1 MLKEAILKYH
11 NNIIDSAKIIKE
23 LIELAKELRDS
34 YRRGDEL
41 GLTENELAF
50 YDALEVNDS
59 AVKILGDDILK
70 QIARDLVKTVKSNLT
85 IDWNLRENV
94 KANLRRL
101 VRRTLKRYN
110 YPPDKQQKAV
120 ETVLEQTELLCE
132 DWGEI

>member
-1 MLKEAILKYH
+1 MSE
-11 NNIIDSAKIIKE
+11 D
-23 LIELAKELRDS
+23 
-34 YRRGDEL
+34 
-41 GLTENELAF
+41 ELAF

-59 AVKILGDDILK
+59 AVKILGDDVLK
-70 QIARDLVKTVKSNLT
+70 QIAKDLVKTVKSNLS

-132 DWGEI
+132 DWGEN